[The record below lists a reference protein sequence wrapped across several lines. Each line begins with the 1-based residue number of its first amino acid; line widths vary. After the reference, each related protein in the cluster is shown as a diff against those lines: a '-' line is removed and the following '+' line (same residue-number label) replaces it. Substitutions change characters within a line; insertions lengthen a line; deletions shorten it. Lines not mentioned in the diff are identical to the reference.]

1 MKIKIIEHEGPFR
14 QIGWHIKEND
24 SGFWCYLGSDSQVP
38 FKFPWKLYTYKIME
52 EV

>member
-1 MKIKIIEHEGPFR
+1 MITQLEGSFKQR
-14 QIGWHIKEND
+14 GWFIKEND
-24 SGFWCYLGSDSQVP
+24 TGFWCYLDPNNNIQ